1 MPRRAA
7 GPHQVRGHY
16 RLAMTR
22 FERVEGA
29 EGRGDERGKNEYANA
44 RLLDPDQ
51 VGEGISSRRLSVW
64 LKRRLRAGG
73 RRSPDD
79 CVAALRGTGRC
90 LLVADRR

>member
-29 EGRGDERGKNEYANA
+29 EGRGDERGKQEYANT
-44 RLLDPDQ
+44 RLLDRDQ
-51 VGEGISSRRLSVW
+51 VAEGISSCPLSVW
-64 LKRRLRAGG
+64 LNLWLRAGG
-73 RRSPDD
+73 RRRS
-79 CVAALRGTGRC
+79 
-90 LLVADRR
+90 